1 MQAEEAVGDLPG
13 GDERFAGLEKRGHP
27 GRRADMS
34 IEGHEHVVNHPE
46 DGLAALGLAEI
57 VALTGM
63 PHLLDSQF
71 AGCDEGRKEIEVI
84 CTTGLDHRHR
94 GDRQIDALPDIGGDG
109 LPDGLEGVAKD
120 FFDFHIWNT
129 DPTDLTDYSA
139 EAEAR
144 AG

>member
-1 MQAEEAVGDLPG
+1 
-13 GDERFAGLEKRGHP
+13 
-27 GRRADMS
+27 MS
-34 IEGHEHVVNHPE
+34 IVGHEHVINHPE
-46 DGLAALGLAEI
+46 DGLAALGLSEI

-94 GDRQIDALPDIGGDG
+94 GDRQLDALPDIGGDA
-109 LPDGLEGVAKD
+109 LPDGFEGVAKD

-129 DPTDLTDYSA
+129 DPTNLTDYSA
-139 EAEAR
+139 KAEVR

>member
-1 MQAEEAVGDLPG
+1 
-13 GDERFAGLEKRGHP
+13 
-27 GRRADMS
+27 MS
-34 IEGHEHVVNHPE
+34 IVGREHVINHPE

-63 PHLLDSQF
+63 LHLLDSQF
-71 AGCDEGRKEIEVI
+71 AGCDEGRKEIEVV

-94 GDRQIDALPDIGGDG
+94 GDRQLDALPDIGGDG

-129 DPTDLTDYSA
+129 DPTNLTDYSA
-139 EAEAR
+139 IAEAR